1 MFTTDGTIFPV
12 TQFPARVTP
21 VKGTNVSICCTFSLF
36 DRKAWV
42 DVHWWREDQ
51 NETLNATT
59 EKNKIITSVKP
70 GSAELHLVNVSFQDS
85 GVYYCKARDWSGKIS
100 NGTGTE
106 LIVHVPPTPL
116 KVTHLSSPSLALFC
130 TTAGFFPGEFN
141 LTWYKNGF
149 QITSGINITE
159 SQNEEGL
166 YQVSSSLSPVES
178 ESDYTCQVSHIS
190 LRVPA
195 NNSYTV
201 RGQGDGDGI
210 LFYALVSGCVGSGLI
225 ILLLV
230 IFVKRWKLERSEGTE
245 ISEDIPG
252 QFEEQILRRGKAG
265 SLSYAALRFSGH
277 REAGKTRREK
287 DRTVYAQTKQGT
299 DVNLTY
305 ASLDFPCSYKMARRK
320 QKRRGVEYSEIKINK
335 PSIEVEIV

>member
-1 MFTTDGTIFPV
+1 MPVLNMLRYLLALGISYSATDGTIFPV

-106 LIVHVPPTPL
+106 LIVH
-116 KVTHLSSPSLALFC
+116 
-130 TTAGFFPGEFN
+130 
-141 LTWYKNGF
+141 
-149 QITSGINITE
+149 
-159 SQNEEGL
+159 
-166 YQVSSSLSPVES
+166 
-178 ESDYTCQVSHIS
+178 
-190 LRVPA
+190 
-195 NNSYTV
+195 
-201 RGQGDGDGI
+201 GDGDGI